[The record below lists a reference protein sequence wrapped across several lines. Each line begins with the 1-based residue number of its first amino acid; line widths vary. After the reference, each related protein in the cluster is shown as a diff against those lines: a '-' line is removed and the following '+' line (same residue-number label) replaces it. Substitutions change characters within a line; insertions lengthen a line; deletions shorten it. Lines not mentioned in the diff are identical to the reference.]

1 MVAPLATIGFSTA
14 ASLVSALKGRHSA
27 HRNTGQNLPSSL
39 TSPAGLDPSS
49 PDASGTGSTSG
60 AVSGGGFG
68 QFLKGLDQSGGPL
81 LQAQMAAGSG
91 TQDAGTSAPQGPL
104 ASLFAALDGDGD
116 GKVSRSELDAGIKAM
131 QQRSDTPQSAVD
143 SQRLDRIFAAF
154 DSDGSGAISKDE
166 LAAAVKK
173 AHHHHGRPDH
183 AQTAAAAPTP
193 APAATPAATAAAVSA
208 YDKAAALT
216 STT

>member
-81 LQAQMAAGSG
+81 LQAQMAAGTG
-91 TQDAGTSAPQGPL
+91 AQDAVTTAPQGPL

-131 QQRSDTPQSAVD
+131 QQRSDTPQAAVD

-154 DSDGSGAISKDE
+154 DSDGSGDVSKDE

-173 AHHHHGRPDH
+173 GHHHHHGRPDH
-183 AQTAAAAPTP
+183 AQAVAAAPAP
-193 APAATPAATAAAVSA
+193 APTPAATAAAVSA